1 MTSLAIDSAAIAWG
15 CTRSCKMMKW
25 RSYSLRM
32 EREAIKES
40 VVRGHHIYK
49 EVWRAVI
56 GQELPVL
63 SEPNNHHDR
72 AVAIYMDGEVES
84 KWVNG
89 NSHSMSASRMA
100 NGDGEWL
107 NQCHRFDETRCRGAR
122 RGWRMAMANASSA
135 MSDVFT
141 VLFTFLVHFWLVIYK
156 VILIH
161 TTFTCLLQ
169 LLSTCGIFRLA
180 HSTFSRAVR
189 FLLSRRQHA
198 PNKRCALNNDVRLIT
213 QFYSIYIVILDAVR
227 SPHFLNEKLRSDM
240 NNRKRKKKWQWG
252 RNGMKRQLLKGILTM
267 AERKQQLINR

>member
-1 MTSLAIDSAAIAWG
+1 MAQLFFKDGRRSNQRKRSSWPSHIQGSVKACHWTRTSSALWG
-15 CTRSCKMMKW
+15 KQPSW
-25 RSYSLRM
+25 QSSSNLYGWWG
-32 EREAIKES
+32 REQMS
-40 VVRGHHIYK
+40 QR
-49 EVWRAVI
+49 
-56 GQELPVL
+56 
-63 SEPNNHHDR
+63 
-72 AVAIYMDGEVES
+72 
-84 KWVNG
+84 
-89 NSHSMSASRMA
+89 NSHLMSASRMA

-107 NQCHRFDETRCRGAR
+107 NQCHRSDETRCRGAC
-122 RGWRMAMANASSA
+122 RGWRMAMVNASSMRSSA

-156 VILIH
+156 VILVH

-213 QFYSIYIVILDAVR
+213 RFYSIYIVILDAVC
-227 SPHFLNEKLRSDM
+227 SPRFLNEKLRSDM
-240 NNRKRKKKWQWG
+240 NNRKRKKKWQWS
-252 RNGMKRQLLKGILTM
+252 RNGMKYQLLKSILTR